1 MMPNLLE
8 ATNNYWRELDA
19 LEAAYQRHELSLQ
32 EVDAR
37 VDALMAK
44 LGQERRDA
52 LATFFQGLRQLWQT
66 QREPILG
73 VSILGVLTYAWM
85 TFNQL
90 S

>member
-8 ATNNYWRELDA
+8 ATNNYWRELNA
-19 LEAAYQRHELSLQ
+19 LEAAYQRHELSIQ

-37 VDALMAK
+37 VAALMAE
-44 LGQERRDA
+44 LGRERRAA
-52 LATFFQGLRQLWQT
+52 LAVFFHGLRQLWQE

-73 VSILGVLTYAWM
+73 VSILGVLTYAWV